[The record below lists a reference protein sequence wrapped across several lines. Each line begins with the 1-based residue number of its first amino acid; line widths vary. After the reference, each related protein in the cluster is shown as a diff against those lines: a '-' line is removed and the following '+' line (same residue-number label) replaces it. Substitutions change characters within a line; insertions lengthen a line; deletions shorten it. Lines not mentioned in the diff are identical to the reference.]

1 MERGKLNVD
10 FAGKIAEF
18 EMLLNKVI
26 PKKML
31 YRFLARGKGIE
42 FDSYRN
48 FGSDEDASLIDWKAS
63 IRSNNL
69 LARQYVQEKNLN
81 VMFVVDVG
89 ENMVFGSQEKLK
101 CEYTA
106 EMVAALSHSIINSGD
121 QIGFILFNN
130 TFAKLSPIRPGKKQ
144 LDILLYNLLDPYL
157 YKGTSNIGDNL
168 NSLVELLNPSVS
180 MVILISDFL
189 RVNENQKNDFG
200 MLGNLFETVAI
211 MVRDP
216 LDKTLPDINKEM
228 ILESYNG
235 DRLLINPS
243 LVKKTYELGVE
254 KQTAFVRDL
263 FQKSKIDLLE
273 LDTRNDFALDL
284 ATFLKRRVDRRD

>member
-1 MERGKLNVD
+1 
-10 FAGKIAEF
+10 
-18 EMLLNKVI
+18 
-26 PKKML
+26 
-31 YRFLARGKGIE
+31 
-42 FDSYRN
+42 
-48 FGSDEDASLIDWKAS
+48 
-63 IRSNNL
+63 
-69 LARQYVQEKNLN
+69 
-81 VMFVVDVG
+81 MFVVDVG

-189 RVNENQKNDFG
+189 RVNENQKNDFE